1 MGEKMIIMTSTNLNV
16 FHKVIPSQSP
26 NFTRADNKIFLFKFR
41 WLTEAIEEES
51 QDKRPLRVKIATWA
65 NRVWEQHQDERVKY

>member
-1 MGEKMIIMTSTNLNV
+1 MVNT
-16 FHKVIPSQSP
+16 
-26 NFTRADNKIFLFKFR
+26 KIFLFKFR